1 MALNTTTDLDLPFSD
16 LTIAPKGFLDLPG
29 ELRNVLYATLTAD
42 GPIHLGSSGQ
52 HKFPAIHLHEQFAN
66 GRTHDANTKQ
76 TLYCLPAL
84 LRLCK
89 QIRDEALPFY
99 AGNTFSFG
107 ARDVDQLR
115 TWAQCIGT
123 LALKQ
128 VHGVRIEHYVLERRQ
143 NPRFD
148 PLGTISGADWRPC
161 TTTISWDSRNDTIS
175 IRGDFEP
182 DNGACQC
189 KADITRTT
197 KRYRSD
203 QPFGQPLVREAIQLM
218 EFLEKKRKTI
228 LTKAEM
234 WGAKPCASC
243 SNGARTFTSTPAPD
257 QLRICLAGP
266 WGDSIKD
273 REVRE

>member
-1 MALNTTTDLDLPFSD
+1 MALSTTTDLDLLFSD
-16 LTIAPKGFLDLPG
+16 LTIAPTGFLHLPG
-29 ELRNVLYATLTAD
+29 ELRNELYATLISD

-52 HKFPAIHLHEQFAN
+52 HKYYDIHPREQFAN
-66 GRTHDANTKQ
+66 GCIHDDNTKQ
-76 TLYCLPAL
+76 TPYRLPAL

-89 QIRDEALPFY
+89 QIRYEALPFY

-107 ARDVDQLR
+107 ATDVDQLK

-128 VHGVRIEHYVLERRQ
+128 VHSVRVEHYVLERRQ

-161 TTTISWDSRNDTIS
+161 TTTISWDSHNDTIS

-197 KRYRSD
+197 KRYRSH
-203 QPFGQPLVREAIQLM
+203 QPLGQPLVREAIQLM
-218 EFLEKKRKTI
+218 EFLKKKRRAM

-234 WGAKPCASC
+234 WGAKPCANC

-257 QLRICLAGP
+257 QLRMCLAGP

-273 REVRE
+273 REM

>member
-1 MALNTTTDLDLPFSD
+1 MALSTTTDMDLPFSD
-16 LTIAPKGFLDLPG
+16 LTIAPTGFLLLPG

-52 HKFPAIHLHEQFAN
+52 HKYSAIYPHEQFAN
-66 GRTHDANTKQ
+66 GRIHNDDTKQ
-76 TLYCLPAL
+76 APYRLPAL

-89 QIRDEALPFY
+89 QIRYEALPFY

-107 ARDVDQLR
+107 ATDIDPLK

-128 VHGVRIEHYVLERRQ
+128 VHSVRVEHYVLERRQ

-148 PLGTISGADWRPC
+148 ALGTICGADWRPC
-161 TTTISWDSRNDTIS
+161 TTTISWDPRNDTIS
-175 IRGDFEP
+175 IRGDYKP

-197 KRYRSD
+197 KSRGNR
-203 QPFGQPLVREAIQLM
+203 QPLGQPLVREAIHLM
-218 EFLEKKRKTI
+218 EFLEKNRKAMS
-228 LTKAEM
+228 TKADM
-234 WGAKPCASC
+234 WGANPCPRC
-243 SNGARTFTSTPAPD
+243 SNGARIFTSMPAPD
-257 QLRICLAGP
+257 QLRMCLSGP
-266 WGDSIKD
+266 WGDSM
-273 REVRE
+273 